1 MTTIDTQPASAAPSG
16 SRLVGSGFVGSV
28 ADWVTTTD
36 HKRIGRLFLAISTLA
51 FLEAVVVAAL
61 LAVERIDIDSTML
74 DMGSLTQL
82 FSLYRFEF
90 TYLVLAPAA
99 VGVAL
104 AIVPLQVGARSLVFP
119 RLALAGFWTWFIGA
133 DLAIYALLRNGG
145 PGGGN
150 ARFVDL
156 FTLAMALVM
165 AGLIA
170 AAGSV
175 AATVLTNRTPGM
187 TLRRVPFFSWASLV
201 MSTTLLVTLPVAIGN
216 LLVVYTAHKYPS
228 PSPLSGNRAVEQ
240 WVGFAFTQPTTLLFL
255 LPALGLLAD
264 TSATALRARLRP
276 RGAIFGAIALAG
288 TAMFAAAMQAP
299 VVLDANF
306 LDHSF
311 VDMVNDFLP
320 YALVHLLPLLGFTGA
335 VLLTA
340 GALARRP
347 RVQAPMVF
355 GLFASLLAL
364 LAAAASALNHIG
376 DAQLVG
382 TVFEEGTWLITV
394 YAGVLAALGGVTYW
408 GAKWWGRSL
417 STATTLPLALLGS
430 LGAVLAGVPLMIAG
444 FTDQPGAIFPL
455 VESGNDAV
463 VNFPD
468 VDGPTE
474 LWNLA
479 SAAGHALMFL
489 TVAAFVALAVR
500 TFVRGE
506 AAGDDPWD
514 GGTLEWATTSPAP
527 ADNFAEL
534 HIVRSAE
541 PLLDL
546 KPNRSDA

>member
-16 SRLVGSGFVGSV
+16 SGLVGSGFVGTV
-28 ADWVTTTD
+28 AEWVTTTD
-36 HKRIGRLFLAISTLA
+36 HKRIGRLFLAVSTLA

-61 LAVERIDIDSTML
+61 LAVERIDIDSELL
-74 DMGSLTQL
+74 DLGSLTQL
-82 FSLYRFEF
+82 FSLYRFEL
-90 TYLVLAPAA
+90 TYLVLAPVM
-99 VGVAL
+99 VGLAL

-119 RLALAGFWTWFIGA
+119 RLAQAGFWTWFLGA
-133 DLAIYALLRNGG
+133 DLAVYALIRNGG

-156 FTLAMALVM
+156 FTLSVVLVL
-165 AGLIA
+165 AGLTA

-187 TLRRVPFFSWASLV
+187 TTRRVPFFSWASLV
-201 MSTTLLVTLPVAIGN
+201 MSTTLLVTLPVAVGN

-228 PSPLSGNRAVEQ
+228 ANPLSSNRAIEQ

-255 LPALGLLAD
+255 IPALGLLAD
-264 TSATALRARLRP
+264 TGSTALRARLRP
-276 RGAIFGAIALAG
+276 RGAIFAAIGLAG
-288 TAMFAAAMQAP
+288 TAMFGAAMQEP
-299 VVLDANF
+299 VVLNANF

-311 VDMVNDFLP
+311 GDMLNTFLP
-320 YALVHLLPLLGFTGA
+320 YAIVHLLPLLGFAGA
-335 VLLTA
+335 VLLSA

-355 GLFASLLAL
+355 ALFASLLAL
-364 LAAAASALNHIG
+364 LAASASALNHIG
-376 DAQLVG
+376 DAHLVG
-382 TVFEEGTWLITV
+382 TVFEEGTWLIAV

-417 STATTLPLALLGS
+417 STVTTLPLALLGA

-444 FTDQPGAIFPL
+444 FTDQPGGIFPL
-455 VESGNDAV
+455 VEPGNDAV

-468 VDGPTE
+468 VGGPTE
-474 LWNLA
+474 LWNLL
-479 SAAGHALMFL
+479 SAAGHVLMFL
-489 TVAAFVALAVR
+489 TVLAFVGLALR
-500 TFVRGE
+500 TFTRGE

-514 GGTLEWATTSPAP
+514 GCTLEWATTSPAP
-527 ADNFAEL
+527 TDNFTEA